1 MTLAALPRKLEMAI
15 LMYMPKTYSI
25 AQARD
30 RLPRLVRDAERG
42 AEVEL
47 TRRGEKV
54 AVLVSIARLE
64 TGAANFWDR
73 LVAFRKSAT
82 KSGLLP
88 RSALAR
94 LRDRSPGRRVK
105 L

>member
-1 MTLAALPRKLEMAI
+1 MAI

-30 RLPRLVRDAERG
+30 QLPKLVRAAERG
-42 AEVEL
+42 AVVEL

-54 AVLVSIARLE
+54 AVLVSISTLARLE
-64 TGAANFWDR
+64 GGAENFWDR
-73 LVAFRKSAT
+73 LMEFRQSVPR
-82 KSGLLP
+82 SSLLP
-88 RSALAR
+88 RGALKG
-94 LRDRSPGRRVK
+94 LRQRDHGRAVK

>member
-1 MTLAALPRKLEMAI
+1 MAI
-15 LMYMPKTYSI
+15 LMYMSQTYSI

-30 RLPRLVRDAERG
+30 QLPRLVRAAERG

-54 AVLVSIARLE
+54 AVLLSVATRAHLAE
-64 TGAANFWDR
+64 GGANYWDR
-73 LVAFRKSAT
+73 LVAFRRKHPA
-82 KSGLLP
+82 LP
-88 RSALAR
+88 RGTLKG
-94 LRDRSPGRRVK
+94 LRQRDQGRDVK

>member
-1 MTLAALPRKLEMAI
+1 
-15 LMYMPKTYSI
+15 MYMSKTYSI

-30 RLPRLVRDAERG
+30 QLPRLVRAAERG

-54 AVLVSIARLE
+54 AVLVSVATLARLE
-64 TGAANFWDR
+64 SGVENFWDR
-73 LVAFRKSAT
+73 LVAFRQAVPRAS
-82 KSGLLP
+82 LLP
-88 RSALAR
+88 RATLKALR
-94 LRDRSPGRRVK
+94 QRDEGRAVS